1 MNTMD
6 IEIVSST
13 SRVISIIIR
22 CIITSIW
29 YSKLEKMAEIHF
41 GSFKKDK
48 NRVLNNWIMEYW
60 IGLIFSM
67 QVGLDYVFQNTKSLF
82 DQMSTFH
89 GMDHS
94 KRPKNAQNASIRVA
108 LGSLSEE
115 PDFCRTCGFR
125 RDLEEGWFFPFNH

>member
-6 IEIVSST
+6 IEIVSNASRIMST
-13 SRVISIIIR
+13 
-22 CIITSIW
+22 IITCSIRSIW

-41 GSFKKDK
+41 GSFKKCK
-48 NRVLNNWIMEYW
+48 NRILDNSRMEYW

-67 QVGLDYVFQNTKSLF
+67 QVGLDYVFQNAKNLF
-82 DQMSTFH
+82 HQMSTFPA
-89 GMDHS
+89 MDHS
-94 KRPKNAQNASIRVA
+94 KWPNNAQNTSIRVA

-125 RDLEEGWFFPFNH
+125 RDLEEGLFFGFKH